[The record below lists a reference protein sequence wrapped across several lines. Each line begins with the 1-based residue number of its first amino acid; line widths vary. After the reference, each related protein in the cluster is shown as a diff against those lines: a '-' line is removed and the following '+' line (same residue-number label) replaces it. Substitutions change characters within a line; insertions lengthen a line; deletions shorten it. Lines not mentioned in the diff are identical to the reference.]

1 MNNKNAR
8 CSVVFRVAVVAV
20 MACGSGAVA
29 QDAVSGIADAP
40 VELDI
45 QAQPIGDALN
55 TLAQQSGLQVVFFSE
70 VAGDLRS
77 REAVGEFE
85 SSEAALEYLLA
96 DTGLGYRFVNERTVA
111 IQSPSAAVADDERGD
126 SDSKNLTR
134 SGALMLRTATPTSGN
149 DSAAAARERIAVP
162 EESEDAAEEREE
174 IIVTGSQLI
183 TDPGKMTRQITV
195 FNRAEIERSGV
206 TRLDEFLRRLPQNL
220 NAPGNVGS
228 GIAGVNQQFGLGENV
243 FAGSTI
249 NLRGLGAQYTLILI
263 NGRRPAR
270 SGQLGDVTD
279 ISNIPIDRVER
290 IEVLFDGAAA
300 IYGADAVGG
309 VVNIITRQDY
319 GGTNLSLTYSD
330 TEVGGGARYNL
341 QLGHTF
347 NWGSGSLTATA
358 NYQTQESIT
367 GSQRLGS
374 QMMQTVAG
382 ALGDAFLPPS
392 ANGNIRGPISNFDL
406 FSLGLA
412 APEYD
417 ALFWVNGDQ
426 RLSAVVE
433 VPALRFAPVGGGLV
447 ETTALVNRRTGQMP
461 LGYFWIDE
469 ENDRPQNPETLGF
482 TPVFQASLPE
492 YSGQPLGLGEVGTSN
507 ELVDDYVP
515 FYGQALSPEDDTYSL
530 GLSLNQEVSA
540 RLRLALNLDYSRTGK
555 FNPNAEP
562 YAAAEIPADSPSNPF
577 GQQIFYGIQG
587 QFQFPPQYRDIE
599 STNSNV
605 SGGIDWDFTEDWSL
619 NLGFGY
625 SEQESEAETFNAVR
639 KSGGV
644 PDSLQSRLTGY
655 YNKRL
660 VPEDGTVVRDLTGSN
675 FNDPLLGYGSLED
688 MLAALVIPFQRTYN
702 HSTQYEADLRLLGKL
717 FALPAG
723 DVRSSLSLRYR
734 EDETEILKS
743 DETFDDSGVTR
754 LQLYKRPGAPVNER
768 YNERFGENVKTLA
781 AEVSVPVFGSDVRLP
796 LVDSFLLSFAGS
808 AEEYSNT
815 VENGVNWAA
824 GFNWGVNEQFIV
836 RFNRTY
842 NLRVPESLRTAQEAR
857 WGYGVGYF
865 VYLDPQ
871 DRDSRIL
878 VNEPIWGISGGANHL
893 RPERN
898 YGTALS
904 FIYRPSFAEGLD
916 IQVNLTRSHVFD
928 QIGNP
933 SGGPRTFETLLPENV
948 RANPVLDFG
957 DPENNAFH
965 ASAFDVLWPDVQ
977 MAPGDL
983 IEDNREYN
991 IGDTFNRGADFQISY
1006 NLATRFGDWLLT
1018 WRHQYL
1024 DTNEV
1029 TRSNLCD
1036 QVEQGCTTFSF
1047 NVTGLDEPI
1056 DTVGSVSRDNFS
1068 NIFPLPRNQGSID
1081 LFWDYRGLGLNLST
1095 QYTSTTSVFRTSDIF
1110 ENVIT
1115 GYVEFFGRRFPIT
1128 ERQFVGTNVYR
1139 EDSRPEQTVHLSLS
1153 YDFARGSLF
1162 EAPGWLGD
1170 ARISLTVDNLYQ
1182 ISERKQSTTIVQN
1195 EADSLD
1201 RSFEEVNRFTIF
1213 PRGRSYALRFS
1224 TTF

>member
-149 DSAAAARERIAVP
+149 DGAAAARERIAVP

-206 TRLDEFLRRLPQNL
+206 TRLDEFLRRLPQNV
-220 NAPGNVGS
+220 NAPTNVGS
-228 GIAGVNQQFGLGENV
+228 GFSDAPFGLGGNV

-270 SGQLGDVTD
+270 GGQFGDVTD
-279 ISNIPIDRVER
+279 ISNIPIERVER

-309 VVNIITRQDY
+309 VVNIITRKDY
-319 GGTNLSLTYSD
+319 GGTDLSLTYSD
-330 TEVGGGARYNL
+330 TENGGGARYNL

-358 NYQTQESIT
+358 SYQTQEAIE
-367 GSQRLGS
+367 GNQRSGVRLTQSTADLLGS
-374 QMMQTVAG
+374 
-382 ALGDAFLPPS
+382 LFLPPS
-392 ANGNIRGPISNFDL
+392 ANGNIRAGLRNFDL
-406 FSLGLA
+406 T
-412 APEYD
+412 APEYR
-417 ALFWVNGDQ
+417 ALFWVNGDE
-426 RLSAVVE
+426 RLSGGVE
-433 VPALRFAPVGGGLV
+433 VPALRFVGGEFV
-447 ETTALVNRRTGQMP
+447 ETTTFVDRQTGQLP
-461 LGYFWIDE
+461 PGYFWIDE
-469 ENDRPQNPETLGF
+469 AADRPQNPEALGF
-482 TPVFQASLPE
+482 TPVFQADLPS
-492 YSGQPLGLGEVGTSN
+492 YSGQPLGLDEVSASNLLGENVY
-507 ELVDDYVP
+507 EP
-515 FYGQALSPEDDTYSL
+515 FQGLALSPEDDTYNI
-530 GLSLNQEVSA
+530 GLSFVQSFSED
-540 RLRLALNLDYSRTGK
+540 LRLTLNADYTAANK
-555 FNPNAEP
+555 FNPNSEGLFATQRV
-562 YAAAEIPADSPSNPF
+562 AADAPSNPF
-577 GQQIFYGIQG
+577 GQTFTYA
-587 QFQFPPQYRDIE
+587 FQDRFPQQHRDIE
-599 STNSNV
+599 STSYNV
-605 SGGIDWDFTEDWSL
+605 SGGIDWDISRDWSL
-619 NLGFGY
+619 NFGFGY
-625 SEQESEAETFNAVR
+625 SEQEQDAETINDLR
-639 KSGGV
+639 TGSIST
-644 PDSLQSRLTGY
+644 DSLGARLNGY
-655 YNKRL
+655 YD
-660 VPEDGTVVRDLTGSN
+660 PDFRDPSMREFTGSN

-702 HSTQYEADLRLLGKL
+702 HSTQYDADLRLMGKL

-734 EDETEILKS
+734 EDESEVFTS
-743 DETFDDSGVTR
+743 DGSVFFVGTPLGIEYD
-754 LQLYKRPGAPVNER
+754 ER
-768 YNERFGENVKTLA
+768 SGENVKTLA
-781 AEVSVPVFGSDVRLP
+781 AEVSVPVFGSDVTLP

-824 GFNWGVNEQFIV
+824 GFNWGVNEQFTV
-836 RFNRTY
+836 RLNRTY
-842 NLRVPESLRTAQEAR
+842 NLRVPASVRTARESQWRYSSSYQLYRDA
-857 WGYGVGYF
+857 
-865 VYLDPQ
+865 D
-871 DRDSRIL
+871 DRFPAA
-878 VNEPIWGISGGANHL
+878 VVQEPIWYIDGGANHL

-904 FIYRPSFAEGLD
+904 FIYRPAFAEGLD
-916 IQVNLTRSHVFD
+916 VQVNLTQSRTVDQVRNPFMGRWTFD
-928 QIGNP
+928 
-933 SGGPRTFETLLPENV
+933 TVLPESV
-948 RANPVLDFG
+948 EANPLFAFG
-957 DPENNAFH
+957 DPVNNPFH
-965 ASAFDVLWPDVQ
+965 ASAADEFGGVLFE

-983 IEDNREYN
+983 IYDSREYN
-991 IGDTFNRGADFQISY
+991 IGDTFNRGADFQINY

-1036 QVEQGCTTFSF
+1036 QVEQGCTTSSST
-1047 NVTGLDEPI
+1047 VTGLDEPI
-1056 DTVGSVSRDNFS
+1056 DTVGSVSVDNFGVGF
-1068 NIFPLPRNQGSID
+1068 FPEPRNIGSID
-1081 LFWDYRGLGLNLST
+1081 LFWSYRGLGVNLST
-1095 QYTSTTSVFRTSDIF
+1095 RYTSTTSVFRAEDIF
-1110 ENVIT
+1110 EDVVI
-1115 GYVEFFGRRFPIT
+1115 GYIEFNGQRIPIT
-1128 ERQFVGTNVYR
+1128 ERQFAGTNIYR
-1139 EDSRPEQTVHLSLS
+1139 RDSRPEQAVDLSLS

-1162 EAPGWLGD
+1162 EAPRWLGD
-1170 ARISLTVDNLYQ
+1170 ARLSLTVDNLYT
-1182 ISERKQSTTIVQN
+1182 ISERKRSTTIVQN
-1195 EADSLD
+1195 EADLFAAS
-1201 RSFEEVNRFTIF
+1201 EGQVNRFTIS

>member
-111 IQSPSAAVADDERGD
+111 IQSPSAAVADDERGN

-149 DSAAAARERIAVP
+149 DSAAATAGRAARSDEAGRQA
-162 EESEDAAEEREE
+162 EDDDDREE

-228 GIAGVNQQFGLGENV
+228 GIAGVNQQFGLGANV

-270 SGQLGDVTD
+270 SGQFGDVTD

-330 TEVGGGARYNL
+330 TEDGGGARYNL

-347 NWGSGSLTATA
+347 NWGSGSLTASA
-358 NYQTQESIT
+358 GYQTQEQIA
-367 GSQRLGS
+367 GGQRLGS
-374 QMMQTVAG
+374 QMTQTAAD

-392 ANGNIRGPISNFDL
+392 ANGSIRGPISNFEL

-426 RLSAVVE
+426 RLSGSVE
-433 VPALRFAPVGGGLV
+433 VPALRFAVGGLV
-447 ETTALVNRRTGQMP
+447 ETTALVNRRTGLLP

-507 ELVDDYVP
+507 ELVDNYVP

-540 RLRLALNLDYSRTGK
+540 RLRLALNLDYSTTGK

-562 YAAAEIPADSPSNPF
+562 YAVAEIPADSPSNPF
-577 GQQIFYGIQG
+577 GQRIFYGIQG
-587 QFQFPPQYRDIE
+587 QFQFPPQYQDIK
-599 STNSNV
+599 TTHSNV
-605 SGGIDWDFTEDWSL
+605 SGGIDWDFAEDWSL

-625 SEQESEAETFNAVR
+625 SEQESDAETFNSLR
-639 KSGGV
+639 PLG
-644 PDSLQSRLTGY
+644 PDSLDSRLNGY
-655 YNKRL
+655 YNKRFLPDGVTL
-660 VPEDGTVVRDLTGSN
+660 VRELTGSN
-675 FNDPLLGYGSLED
+675 FNDPLLGYDSFDE
-688 MLAALVIPFQRTYN
+688 MIAAMVIPLQRTLT
-702 HSTQYEADLRLLGKL
+702 HSTQYEADLRLRGKL
-717 FALPAG
+717 FTLPAG
-723 DVRSSLSLRYR
+723 DVRSGVSLRYR
-734 EDETEILKS
+734 EDENETLTS
-743 DETFDDSGVTR
+743 DRAFFDTGVVF
-754 LQLYKRPGAPVNER
+754 LDKRPGTPVDER

-815 VENGVNWAA
+815 VENGVNWAV
-824 GFNWGVNEQFIV
+824 GFNWGVNEQFVV

-842 NLRVPESLRTAQEAR
+842 NLRVPASVRTAQGAR
-857 WGYGVGYF
+857 WSFGPHYN
-865 VYLDPQ
+865 VYLDPE
-871 DRDSRIL
+871 DPGSSIRI
-878 VNEPIWGISGGANHL
+878 NERRWNIWGGANHL

-916 IQVNLTRSHVFD
+916 IQVNLTQSDTVD

-933 SGGPRTFETLLPENV
+933 FAGRLTFDALLPENV
-948 RANPVLDFG
+948 SANPVLDFG
-957 DPENNAFH
+957 DPANNPFH
-965 ASAFDVLWPDVQ
+965 ASAADVFRGVRYE

-983 IEDNREYN
+983 ITDSRDYN

-1036 QVEQGCTTFSF
+1036 QVEQGCTVGSTL
-1047 NVTGLDEPI
+1047 VTGIDEPI
-1056 DTVGSVSRDNFS
+1056 DTVGSVSRDNFFS
-1068 NIFPLPRNQGSID
+1068 SIFALPRNQGSID
-1081 LFWDYRGLGLNLST
+1081 LFWDYRGLGVNLST
-1095 QYTSTTSVFRTSDIF
+1095 QYTSTTSVFRTKDLF
-1110 ENVIT
+1110 ENVVT

-1128 ERQFVGTNVYR
+1128 ERQFLGTNVYR

-1195 EADSLD
+1195 EADSFD